1 MKPHQPRGEKEIK
14 DLLDSC
20 RRAFDKE
27 ANTSFDGDL
36 VAEALQDLEKTKVR
50 AFVNS
55 HLSHLPL
62 SDIIAFRRL
71 FHGTDKKN

>member
-1 MKPHQPRGEKEIK
+1 MKPHQPRNNKELSQLLESCQKAFEK
-14 DLLDSC
+14 DAS
-20 RRAFDKE
+20 A
-27 ANTSFDGDL
+27 SFDGSL
-36 VAEALQDLEKTKVR
+36 VAEALAELERFKVQ